1 MYNCTQFDVVCS
13 SFFFLFF
20 CFLFFF
26 LPFSRL
32 VAVHIA
38 LISGLSHII
47 LPKQPAGSA
56 SLFSLAIFSLQKKTD
71 RPVLIY
77 FEFVVCWWP
86 RNSSPEHSST
96 TASRASPN
104 ATAIGVWRSKT
115 ASRAGPWPSFTTSTL
130 PYLLSSFLL
139 VLSPK
144 SSIPTFSCAIY
155 NSLLFFWQE
164 CVWSPIASSSR
175 VISSL
180 KSAMARDVWGR
191 NRLIPCCYCWALTT
205 CVSMTR
211 AGWKSALRFNTFIYW
226 A

>member
-1 MYNCTQFDVVCS
+1 MSCALPSSFS
-13 SFFFLFF
+13 FFASPSFFFLSLVWYQCTSPWFPASHTSF
-20 CFLFFF
+20 YQNSRLDQQAYLVWLFF
-26 LPFSRL
+26 PC
-32 VAVHIA
+32 
-38 LISGLSHII
+38 
-47 LPKQPAGSA
+47 
-56 SLFSLAIFSLQKKTD
+56 KKTD

-130 PYLLSSFLL
+130 PYLLSYFLL
-139 VLSPK
+139 VLLPK

-155 NSLLFFWQE
+155 NSLLFFWKE